1 MEEEMIR
8 KNAKSE
14 DVADI
19 LNHLDDADVLIC
31 AALRTKGLTK
41 SGDMI
46 GRNALETMR
55 RFIDALEAEA
65 AEKFGALKWDGERW
79 L

>member
-14 DVADI
+14 DIADI

-41 SGDMI
+41 SGDTI
-46 GRNALETMR
+46 GRNALEILR
-55 RFIDALEAEA
+55 RFIQTLEEEA
-65 AEKFGALKWDGERW
+65 NDKFGGQEW

>member
-1 MEEEMIR
+1 MIR

-14 DVADI
+14 DIADI

-46 GRNALETMR
+46 GRNALDTLR
-55 RFIDALEAEA
+55 RFVEALDEEAC
-65 AEKFGALKWDGERW
+65 EKFSVQEW

>member
-1 MEEEMIR
+1 MIR

-14 DVADI
+14 GIADI
-19 LNHLDDADVLIC
+19 LNHLDDADMLIC
-31 AALRTKGLTK
+31 AALRMKGLTK

-46 GRNALETMR
+46 GRKALETMR

-65 AEKFGALKWDGERW
+65 AEKFGALTWDGERW

>member
-1 MEEEMIR
+1 MEEEMIK

-14 DVADI
+14 DIADI

-31 AALRTKGLTK
+31 AALRTNGLTK
-41 SGDMI
+41 SGDTI
-46 GRNALETMR
+46 GRHALEIMR
-55 RFIDALEAEA
+55 RFVKALEEEA
-65 AEKFGALKWDGERW
+65 NDKFSGKDW

>member
-1 MEEEMIR
+1 MEEEMIK

-14 DVADI
+14 DIADM
-19 LNHLDDADVLIC
+19 LKCLDDADVLIC

-46 GRNALETMR
+46 GRNALDTLR
-55 RFIDALEAEA
+55 RFVEALDEEAC
-65 AEKFGALKWDGERW
+65 EKFSVQEW

>member
-14 DVADI
+14 DIADI

-46 GRNALETMR
+46 GRNALDTLR
-55 RFIDALEAEA
+55 RFVEALDEEAC
-65 AEKFGALKWDGERW
+65 EKFSVQEW

>member
-14 DVADI
+14 SIAAI
-19 LNHLDDADVLIC
+19 LNHLDDADVMIC
-31 AALRTKGLTK
+31 VALRMNGLTK
-41 SGDMI
+41 SGDTI
-46 GRNALETMR
+46 GRNALEILR
-55 RFIDALEAEA
+55 RFVQTLEEEA
-65 AEKFGALKWDGERW
+65 NDKFGGQEW

>member
-1 MEEEMIR
+1 MIR

-14 DVADI
+14 DIADI
-19 LNHLDDADVLIC
+19 LNRLDDADVLIC

-46 GRNALETMR
+46 GRNALDTLR
-55 RFIDALEAEA
+55 RFVEALDEEAC
-65 AEKFGALKWDGERW
+65 EKFSVQEW